1 MENVTTSPKNK
12 KLESMAVPENIGVD
26 QEISA
31 MDMSNR
37 GTI

>member
-1 MENVTTSPKNK
+1 MENVTTSPKDK
-12 KLESMAVPENIGVD
+12 KLEIPESENSVVD
-26 QEISA
+26 QEIYA